1 MTTNLILRLNKCL
14 NVQFFSSKNIMNKK
28 ENKLAS
34 TEVVKSMQVADLLIL
49 PHYFVIID
57 KN

>member
-1 MTTNLILRLNKCL
+1 
-14 NVQFFSSKNIMNKK
+14 MNKK